1 MMAAVDDIGNVVA
14 GMRNDKELKQLFGN
28 PLAGMAPFYLFG
40 HRLDIANRL
49 LIKDNDTVYKYQKYP
64 LIALIMD
71 FPETVGDGMAHYNLH
86 VVILDATDPN
96 YTIEDR
102 YTKVFK
108 PILYPLYYKFL
119 EYLRRVGKF
128 TWIQDQQ
135 YPPHTKIDRPFW
147 GTVYDQGNSAYIF
160 NDRLDAIELSDL
172 KISKTIK
179 LC

>member
-1 MMAAVDDIGNVVA
+1 MMAAVDDIGKVVNA
-14 GMRNDKELKQLFGN
+14 MKSDLQLQSIFGES
-28 PLAGMAPFYLFG
+28 LAGLAPFYLFG

-49 LIKDNDTVYKYQKYP
+49 LIKENDAVYKYQKYP

-71 FPETVGDGMAHYNLH
+71 FPELVADGMAKYTLH
-86 VVILDATDPN
+86 VVILDSTDPN

-102 YTKVFK
+102 YSKVFK
-108 PILYPLYYKFL
+108 PVLYPLYYKFL
-119 EYLRRVGKF
+119 EYLRKVGKF
-128 TWIQDQQ
+128 TWQGDQG

-147 GTVYDQGNSAYIF
+147 GTVYDQGNAAYIF